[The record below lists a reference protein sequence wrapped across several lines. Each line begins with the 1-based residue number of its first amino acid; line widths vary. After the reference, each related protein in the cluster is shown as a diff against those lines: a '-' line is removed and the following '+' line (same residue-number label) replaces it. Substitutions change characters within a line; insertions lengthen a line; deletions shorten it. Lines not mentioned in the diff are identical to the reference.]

1 MKWKKKLLIGA
12 LVNVILMVITLN
24 INQDNF
30 NKDSDTQNIIS
41 KLVPDNLTV
50 KAEVTPYHQ
59 PTSDPII
66 LLFIWLTSGYNLQP
80 ENQYTYVNNPKT
92 MYTDSGRSVVDALL
106 GLLSTPHY
114 TWYQS
119 TDGKNWTQM
128 SQTTKELTVTP
139 SKVGTIY
146 YQQMTR
152 WYGLIPGLLDTIVYS
167 KVAFVTAF
175 PSPIEATSLDVI
187 AESNYLYNN
196 QSSVDTTYVV
206 GTPTPYNATGNV
218 TWKVNDTS
226 LATVDTRTG
235 LVTANTTGKS
245 GTVRVT
251 GTMTNSNGTSVSNY
265 VDIKIGGGLDDQT
278 VDEGQK
284 ATFEVQGNFGEPPTN
299 VVWHKVDAANKDTV
313 VTNSSSNKLIYTTP
327 NTVYATDNGTKY
339 YAVLTITSGDSTT
352 TVTTNRANL
361 SVRKNVLPAV
371 TISNTIFNNSYD
383 DHNISNT
390 LISNVSENDQVS
402 YKVDLSDSNINSS
415 MSKVDISFK
424 LPATSI
430 INNLKLNGQDFAD
443 YSYTSDSNGK
453 SSTLVVKNINFSTIK
468 KYSLEVNST
477 IGENDDP
484 LFSTTT
490 TVVGYDANNSV
501 IGNYNAGE
509 LTMNFAANSISMK
522 AQDWDY
528 GSINSYNSKILLD
541 RKKIEN
547 DHLEVTDNRREK
559 KALKLY
565 LAQSNPFKS
574 GENVLPSEMRY
585 YQKDGGYSVLDSTG
599 TLVSETIEGQTLG
612 SIMWSDDEGPKL
624 FIMDGISQAGNYSTT
639 LEWSLVES
647 I

>member
-1 MKWKKKLLIGA
+1 MKWKKKLLIGV
-12 LVNVILMVITLN
+12 LVNIILMVVVLN
-24 INQDNF
+24 SNQDNL
-30 NKDSDTQNIIS
+30 NKGSNSQNIIS
-41 KLVPDNLTV
+41 KLVPDNVTA
-50 KAEVTPYHQ
+50 KAAVTPYHQ
-59 PTSDPII
+59 PTADPII

-92 MYTDSGRSVVDALL
+92 IYTDSGRSVVDALL

-119 TDGKNWTQM
+119 TDGTNWTQM

-139 SKVGTIY
+139 SKVVTVY

-152 WYGLIPGLLDTIVYS
+152 WYGLVPGLLDTIVYS

-175 PSPIEATSLDVI
+175 SSPIDATSLEVI

-196 QSSVDTTYVV
+196 QSSVDTTYVI
-206 GTPTPYNATGNV
+206 GTPTPYNATGNI

-251 GTMTNSNGTSVSNY
+251 GTMTNSNGTNVSNY

-278 VDEGQK
+278 VDEGQR

-313 VTNSSSNKLIYTTP
+313 VTNGNSNKLIYTTP

-361 SVRKNVLPAV
+361 SVRKNVLPSV
-371 TISNTIFNNSYD
+371 TINSTIFNNSYD
-383 DHNISNT
+383 DDNVSNT
-390 LISNVSENDQVS
+390 IINNVSENDQVS
-402 YKVDLSDSNINSS
+402 YKVDLNDSNINSS
-415 MSKVDISFK
+415 MSKADISFK
-424 LPATSI
+424 LPTTSI
-430 INNLKLNGQDFAD
+430 INSLKLNGQDFTD
-443 YSYTSDSNGK
+443 YSYTSDNNGN
-453 SSTLVVKNINFSTIK
+453 SSTLIVKNVNFSTVK

-477 IGENDDP
+477 IGKNDDSS
-484 LFSTTT
+484 FSTAVTM
-490 TVVGYDANNSV
+490 VGYDTNINV
-501 IGNYNAGE
+501 VGNYNAGE

-528 GSINSYNSKILLD
+528 GSINSYNSKVLLD
-541 RKKIEN
+541 RKKTEN
-547 DHLEVTDNRREK
+547 NHLEVTDKRREK